1 MNDMGQ
7 THNVHNIRF
16 ERAAAA
22 TTVREGDSFSL
33 SVSATHARSCC
44 ICYQMSGG
52 GNGGNGA
59 SGVTSRHAPSGT
71 RYAAARLVARATHWK
86 SLRARIRE
94 EEEEEEEE
102 GQERTA
108 VVAAALL

>member
-1 MNDMGQ
+1 M
-7 THNVHNIRF
+7 
-16 ERAAAA
+16 
-22 TTVREGDSFSL
+22 S
-33 SVSATHARSCC
+33 
-44 ICYQMSGG
+44 SGG
-52 GNGGNGA
+52 DGGA
-59 SGVTSRHAPSGT
+59 SEVTSRHAPSGT

-94 EEEEEEEE
+94 EEEE